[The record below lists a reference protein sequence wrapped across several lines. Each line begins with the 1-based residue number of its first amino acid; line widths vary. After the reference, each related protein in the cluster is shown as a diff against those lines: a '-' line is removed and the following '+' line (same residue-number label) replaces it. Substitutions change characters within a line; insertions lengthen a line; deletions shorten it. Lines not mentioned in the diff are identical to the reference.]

1 MGYLR
6 LFRINLGPVDK
17 GFCLILDNLE
27 KNYRQSRDA
36 RGELWRNWD
45 SECGLRDQG
54 SRMLSNSV
62 CRLLKTISEARR
74 LGATKPAK
82 PFQSC
87 WDSGCS

>member
-36 RGELWRNWD
+36 RGALWRNWD
-45 SECGLRDQG
+45 SECGLRD
-54 SRMLSNSV
+54 
-62 CRLLKTISEARR
+62 
-74 LGATKPAK
+74 
-82 PFQSC
+82 
-87 WDSGCS
+87 